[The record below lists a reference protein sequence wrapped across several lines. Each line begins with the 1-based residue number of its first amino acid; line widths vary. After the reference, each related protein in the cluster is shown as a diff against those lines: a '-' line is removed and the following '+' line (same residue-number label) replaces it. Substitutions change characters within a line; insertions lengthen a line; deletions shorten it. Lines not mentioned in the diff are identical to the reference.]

1 MTEKTVEIDR
11 ETLSVLR
18 DFADGAAGEYGD
30 LEVFTA
36 ILDAGLVLGC
46 EDPTPHQPP
55 ERMDLEAY
63 RSWSKYDGDDIDEY
77 VERYEKHTVE
87 Q

>member
-1 MTEKTVEIDR
+1 MNEKTVEIDR

-36 ILDAGLVLGC
+36 ILDAGLEL
-46 EDPTPHQPP
+46 ELDDPTPTQPP
-55 ERMDLEAY
+55 ERMDLDAY
-63 RSWSKYDGDDIDEY
+63 RSWSKYSDDNINEY
-77 VERYEKHTVE
+77 IERYEKHTVE